1 MTTAY
6 NQSNWPAG
14 SQINRDRLVSQILNI
29 MDFRKKKEINNG
41 TVLQNRAK
49 IILSKVVPH

>member
-6 NQSNWPAG
+6 NQSNWPEG
-14 SQINRDRLVSQILNI
+14 SKIKRDCSASQVLSI